1 MWTQAVKMLRARGK
15 IYDAHCTRYSST
27 YVHQNWT
34 RYSSTY
40 VYQNSTL
47 FVHFAMQYVHR
58 LTSISCPVIVQSSP
72 CPVIVLSSPFLS
84 LSCLHLALS
93 LSCLCPVFTLSCHC
107 PVFTWFCLQLVLTS
121 PCPNF
126 PLSCHCPVFTLS
138 FPAIPFVYL
147 YPCQMFCILSCK
159 LSCHVQSCHPYP
171 VLLIS
176 IYNVLSCHVI
186 FLLSLS

>member
-40 VYQNSTL
+40 VHQNSTL

-58 LTSISCPVIVQSSP
+58 LTSISCPV
-72 CPVIVLSSPFLS
+72 
-84 LSCLHLALS
+84 
-93 LSCLCPVFTLSCHC
+93 FTLSCHC
-107 PVFTWFCLQLVLTS
+107 PVFTFPVIVLSLPRPVIVLSS
-121 PCPNF
+121 PCPF
-126 PLSCHCPVFTLS
+126 PLYLSFIYIHVKCSVSCPVNCPVMSSPILSCH
-138 FPAIPFVYL
+138 
-147 YPCQMFCILSCK
+147 Q
-159 LSCHVQSCHPYP
+159 YP